1 MKLELEDGGGVE
13 RDRFSGKKVN
23 FLALERHARKFE
35 LHDLV
40 LLPESRFE
48 LQKVE
53 SDFELPH

>member
-23 FLALERHARKFE
+23 SLALERHACKFE

-40 LLPESRFE
+40 LLPEPRFE
-48 LQKVE
+48 LQK
-53 SDFELPH
+53 SGK